1 MPQELP
7 LKIHTDTNDQLNS
20 LEEVGYAYIP
30 RVLQTKEISELKKAI
45 DKLKPFPESND
56 MTRDPGDKLGLGKNS
71 IHIKSAFNQDISLFN

>member
-45 DKLKPFPESND
+45 N
-56 MTRDPGDKLGLGKNS
+56 
-71 IHIKSAFNQDISLFN
+71 